1 MNSKTTKL
9 KAGNENSV
17 IIVILAILLV
27 VVIAIVG
34 VYVAKDNR
42 GLATFDGG
50 SVTKAEY
57 EVYYKMFST
66 WLSYYGY
73 DKSVI
78 PYEILVKAAQ
88 DELIVNEAKAA
99 GFTTLSDKDNEEL
112 ESIFGNEDSVK
123 NFQDMGYDI
132 DKLKEIYTR
141 DYLMQDYLEK
151 LAVDANDDDVKA
163 YIEST
168 YGEDEKPDLYEYDT
182 SHILFSFTKDDNTTM
197 SDDEKAELKKK
208 AQEVL
213 NRAKNG
219 EDFAEL
225 AKEFSDDTTASEG
238 GKFTMYDDGYTVTEY
253 ADAVKKLKKGEICSE
268 LVETTYGYHIIKLND
283 KIDGER
289 VKNSHD
295 RSDYVSN
302 TYLNVHLEKGFKVNE
317 KEFRKAV
324 LELDPDNYSDSSKIS
339 CDGTAIEDSS
349 SDTDSESTEE

>member
-34 VYVAKDNR
+34 IYVAKDNR

-50 SVTKAEY
+50 NVTKAEY

-66 WLSYYGY
+66 YLTYYGY

-88 DELIVNEAKAA
+88 DEIILNEAKAA
-99 GFTTLSDKDNEEL
+99 GFTLSDEDKEEL
-112 ESIFGNEDSVK
+112 EGIFGNETSVK

-132 DKLKEIYTR
+132 DRLKELYTR
-141 DYLMQDYLEK
+141 DYIMQDYLEQ

-163 YIEST
+163 YIESR
-168 YGEDEKPDLYEYDT
+168 YGEDEEPDLYEYDT
-182 SHILFSFTKDDNTTM
+182 SHILFSFSKDDGTTM

-283 KIDGER
+283 KIDGGR
-289 VKNSHD
+289 VKNSYD

-302 TYLNVHLEKGFKVNE
+302 VYLNVHLEKGFKVNE
-317 KEFRKAV
+317 KEFKKAV
-324 LELDPDNYSDSSKIS
+324 SQIDPDNYADTSIIS
-339 CDGTAIEDSS
+339 CDGNAIEDST
-349 SDTDSESTEE
+349 SDTDVDSTEE